1 MRDEQAHNKETYRK
15 VWILDIQTVRKNYDW
30 EKDWT
35 NRQADE
41 KIDKKCALKDWHKI
55 CTDKNKRHQA
65 RNKYR
70 THKKVE
76 KQTGREDGR
85 TEGKK
90 DKETSIEDIWTER
103 KIGRTH
109 RNKIPH
115 TENMDQ
121 QKEKRHKMASKK
133 QEQKEV
139 LYI

>member
-1 MRDEQAHNKETYRK
+1 MLRQAMSCNRETKKDRHEGWINTNKETYRK

-70 THKKVE
+70 THRKVE
-76 KQTGREDGR
+76 KETGWKDGQ
-85 TEGKK
+85 TEG
-90 DKETSIEDIWTER
+90 
-103 KIGRTH
+103 
-109 RNKIPH
+109 
-115 TENMDQ
+115 
-121 QKEKRHKMASKK
+121 
-133 QEQKEV
+133 
-139 LYI
+139 